1 MKMEKIIFSV
11 IIPVYNVEKYLRKC
25 VDSVLAQD
33 NANMEVILIDD
44 GSPDNSGA
52 ICDEYA
58 EKDTRVKVI
67 HKENG
72 GLSTARNVGLD
83 IARGEFITFVDSD
96 DYLLPNTFIP
106 NLDYIKK
113 HPEVDCLQFPMIHDV
128 RIEFAKKYTHLKKE
142 RTLIGND
149 IFINWWDGDV
159 ITYCVCGKIFKR
171 EIFSDI
177 RFPIDVFFEDAMIV
191 AELSKR
197 CNIMHLS
204 MNNGYY
210 YHYTEGSR
218 MNSTWTKKKHIDFLK
233 YRLLIW
239 EQTIEQE
246 GLKPVVIGAYLR
258 VLIVLAW
265 CYQKGFVDFNEYGTF
280 LDSMP
285 SIRLLP
291 KSKKLGIKRLVGFI
305 VIKIIGARGFVR
317 LYKRLKGGFEK
328 LKN

>member
-1 MKMEKIIFSV
+1 MEKFILSV

-33 NANMEVILIDD
+33 IADMEVILIDD

-72 GLSTARNVGLD
+72 GISTARNAGLD
-83 IARGEFITFVDSD
+83 IARGKYITFVDSD

-142 RTLIGND
+142 RTFVGND

-171 EIFSDI
+171 EVFSNI
-177 RFPIDVFFEDAMIV
+177 RFPKNVFFEDAMIV

-204 MNNGYY
+204 MNKGYY
-210 YHYTEGSR
+210 YRYTEGSL
-218 MNSTWTKKKHIDFLK
+218 MNSIWTEKKHIDFLK

-239 EQTIEQE
+239 ERTIEQE

-305 VIKIIGARGFVR
+305 VIKIIGTRGFLG
-317 LYKRLKGGFEK
+317 LYKRLKGS
-328 LKN
+328 